1 MKKFNLGETFISF
14 CHGRRKQYCFTL
26 IELLVVIAII
36 AILAAILLPALNSA
50 RERGRAASC
59 INNLKQFGNALP
71 MYVEDNDGYNCW
83 GSTKEWDGCRVGFHM
98 FLGVYMGANKTHNG
112 HVAVNDWDN
121 KLVANQNEIFLC
133 PSVPLEENPIEGG
146 WAITYWAN
154 STYNENSYAKASD
167 PRCIFGEDG
176 CGKPYKYN
184 RIKNPSS
191 ILGIA
196 EGGNKSDGRKA
207 TSITQ
212 CFAWYYAVENKLT
225 HFPGRHNGMDNLMY
239 LDSHVGSEK
248 WTLPINYKNPI
259 FGKSSI

>member
-1 MKKFNLGETFISF
+1 MVKKS
-14 CHGRRKQYCFTL
+14 FTL

-59 INNLKQFGNALP
+59 VNNLKQFGMALP

-83 GSTKEWDGCRVGFHM
+83 ASHDAWAGNRVGFHM
-98 FLGVYMGANKTHNG
+98 FLGVYMNPSKTTNG
-112 HVAVNDWDN
+112 HVAMVYDTDGKTNKFTTTKND
-121 KLVANQNEIFLC
+121 IFLC
-133 PSVPLEENPIEGG
+133 PSVPYTENAIEGG

-154 STYNENSYAKASD
+154 STYNENSYAKATD
-167 PRCIFGEDG
+167 PRCIFGQKG
-176 CGKPYKYN
+176 CGEPYKYN

-196 EGGNKSDGRKA
+196 EGGNTSDGRGG